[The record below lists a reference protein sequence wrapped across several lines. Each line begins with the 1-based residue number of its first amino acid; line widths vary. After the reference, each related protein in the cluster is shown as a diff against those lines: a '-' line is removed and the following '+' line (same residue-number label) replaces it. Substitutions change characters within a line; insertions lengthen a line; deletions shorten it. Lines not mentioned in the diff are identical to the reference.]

1 MKKFTKLTMLLLLFF
16 TLASVASAQPTGKRA
31 SSLSRLLQKHVYNG
45 EYPLPPLKVESP
57 TLMSRAKNALGAP
70 LEEKVWF
77 PGEWEE
83 VKAVVVS
90 PRYEFL
96 IPGYENDKRY
106 YANQLVKNW
115 GYWYYQESSTSKA
128 QLLYEDVRPCSS
140 RVDVETNDGF
150 IPLYLMDAIQKA
162 GAEAWVRIEKEG
174 DEQLVR
180 TAMKNAGLQTDKME
194 FFVSPGNSIWF
205 RDCGPICFYY
215 GDDDKKGMLDF
226 LYDVRRPLDD
236 LLPSVLHWKFG
247 IPNYI
252 NDLMWEGGNCLVDGV
267 GGLITSTSTYKH
279 NEGTTGPMWWDGSNP
294 ETIRW
299 NPKAALSPA
308 DIKYNL
314 NGLVGQRQTNIIPTL
329 NYDGGTGHIDLYLDA
344 IDENAIYMTQMPEEY
359 SWWTDYDIALGN
371 SVILFNKKSFHQRA
385 FYNRGAIPFPSY
397 DNGSKWQSEEEYGG
411 FARTYANHLICNG
424 YIIQPCFSP
433 VDANHMPTAEWD
445 LANIQTMQKL
455 YPGYKFYCIDMR
467 SFDGSG
473 GSIHCIT
480 KQIPADNP
488 VRIIH
493 KDIYGDVN
501 PGTLGYIPFSAIITN
516 KSGISEASVYYSIND
531 GAWSQ
536 AAMTN
541 KDNGNCWH
549 VDIDLNNLTGGNPIP
564 AEGINVYYY
573 ISATSENG
581 KTITKPFNAINGTLY
596 SFTLTTSVK
605 YDENMFDFSVDPID
619 EGSIKFS
626 LDNALIREDTSE
638 DPTGVIEIQESES
651 PKAATPSSGWYTI
664 DGMPLSTRPSA
675 KGIYLF
681 GGKKVVIK

>member
-106 YANQLVKNW
+106 YATQLVKNW
-115 GYWYYQESSTSKA
+115 GYWYYQESPTSKA
-128 QLLYEDVRPCSS
+128 QSLREDVGPCSS

-150 IPLYLMDAIQKA
+150 IYLYLMDAIQKA
-162 GAEAWVRIEKEG
+162 GAEAWVRIEKED

-180 TAMKNAGLQTDKME
+180 TAMQKAGLQTDKMK
-194 FFVSPGNSIWF
+194 FFVSPGNSVWF

-215 GDDDKKGMLDF
+215 GEDDKIGMLDF

-385 FYNRGAIPFPSY
+385 FYNRGAIPFPAL
-397 DNGSKWQSEEEYGG
+397 DDGSQWESEEDYGEVS
-411 FARTYANHLICNG
+411 RTYANHLLCNN

-433 VDANHMPTAEWD
+433 VDENHMPTAAWD
-445 LANIQTMQKL
+445 RANIEKMKEL
-455 YPGYKFYCIDMR
+455 YPGYTFYCIDMR
-467 SFDGSG
+467 MFDGSG
-473 GSIHCIT
+473 GSVHCIT

-488 VRIIH
+488 LRIIH
-493 KDIYGDVN
+493 KNIYGKVN
-501 PGTLGYIPFSAIITN
+501 PGTLTDIPFSSIITN
-516 KSGISEASVYYSIND
+516 KSGIKSAKLVYRVNE
-531 GAWSQ
+531 GEWMEVAL
-536 AAMTN
+536 TG
-541 KDNGNCWH
+541 NGNCWSSS
-549 VDIDLNNLTGGNPIP
+549 VSLDDFLGSGQPLT
-564 AEGINVYYY
+564 AEGTNVEYY
-573 ISATSENG
+573 IEATSNNG
-581 KTITKPFNAINGTLY
+581 KTVTKPVNAAYGAY
-596 SFTLTTSVK
+596 YDFTLTSNAD
-605 YDENMFDFSVDPID
+605 YDDNMFDFETSPVGQEYITYQFDT
-619 EGSIKFS
+619 SW
-626 LDNALIREDTSE
+626 LTEDTSTDE
-638 DPTGVIEIQESES
+638 DETGVVELKEN
-651 PKAATPSSGWYTI
+651 KSSMVSGAWYTI
-664 DGMPLSTRPSA
+664 DGKRLGSRPAA